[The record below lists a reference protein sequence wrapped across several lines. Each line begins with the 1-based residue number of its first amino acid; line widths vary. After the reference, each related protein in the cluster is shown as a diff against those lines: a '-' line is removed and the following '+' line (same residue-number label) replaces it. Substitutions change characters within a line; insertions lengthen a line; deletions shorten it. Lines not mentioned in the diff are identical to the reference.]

1 VQTEELI
8 LVTVVAEAVVEHRL
22 VRDVTACGAHGW
34 TICDARGQGSRGVRA
49 EEFEGANI
57 RLETLVSAEVAD
69 RLLEV
74 LARDYFP
81 RYAVVAWTTP
91 AHVVRPAKYV

>member
-1 VQTEELI
+1 MQTEGLI

-22 VRDVTACGAHGW
+22 VRDVAASGSRGW
-34 TICDARGQGSRGVRA
+34 TVCDARGQGSRGVRA
-49 EEFEGANI
+49 DEFEGSNI
-57 RLETLVSAEVAD
+57 RLETLVSPEVAD

-74 LARDYFP
+74 LARNYFP

-91 AHVVRPAKYV
+91 AQVVRGHKYA

>member
-1 VQTEELI
+1 MQTEALV

-22 VRDVTACGAHGW
+22 VRDVEAAGAHGW
-34 TICDARGQGSRGVRA
+34 TVCDARGQGSRGIRA
-49 EEFEGANI
+49 SEFEGSNI

-69 RLLEV
+69 RFLEV

-81 RYAVVAWTTP
+81 RYAVVAWTTS
-91 AHVVRPAKYV
+91 AQVVRAAKYM

>member
-1 VQTEELI
+1 METEGLV

-22 VRDVTACGAHGW
+22 VRDVAGSGAHGW
-34 TICDARGQGSRGVRA
+34 TVCDARGQGSRGVRA
-49 EEFEGANI
+49 DEFEGANI
-57 RLETLVSAEVAD
+57 RLETLVSADVAD
-69 RLLEV
+69 RFLEV

-91 AHVVRPAKYV
+91 AQVVRPEKYV

>member
-1 VQTEELI
+1 
-8 LVTVVAEAVVEHRL
+8 
-22 VRDVTACGAHGW
+22 
-34 TICDARGQGSRGVRA
+34 VRA
-49 EEFEGANI
+49 DEFEGANI

-69 RLLEV
+69 RLLDV

-91 AHVVRPAKYV
+91 ANVVRPAKYV